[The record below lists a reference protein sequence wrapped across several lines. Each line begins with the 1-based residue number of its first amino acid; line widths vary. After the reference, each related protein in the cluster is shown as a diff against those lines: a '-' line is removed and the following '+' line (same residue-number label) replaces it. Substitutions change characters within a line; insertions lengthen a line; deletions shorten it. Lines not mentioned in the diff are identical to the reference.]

1 MRKSIT
7 LLAFLILAVTS
18 AHAAQPYHLV
28 LEANPAAPF
37 PFLSKFG
44 TVTIHVFPSGIRA
57 ETFWLNGFSQNGS
70 PAVTVENPLGRMYT
84 DVPLTQISANLH
96 RLSNL
101 GKGIEGAAPQAM
113 QKPMGGVVRGVPAI
127 RYRLQ
132 YGPQAWIDVWTTGV
146 IPENPQYRAVINQFV
161 QGLSPA
167 TALVMKAIP
176 GTPIYVELNFRRY
189 QKLPLL
195 KLTKYER
202 NAEGETDAL
211 KTGSFYFKAP
221 LLDAIWK

>member
-1 MRKSIT
+1 MRKILGV
-7 LLAFLILAVTS
+7 LLFLLLPLPS
-18 AHAAQPYHLV
+18 ARAAQPYHLV

-44 TVTIHVFPSGIRA
+44 TVTIHVYPAGVRA

-70 PAVTVENPLGRMYT
+70 PTVTVENPLGRMYT
-84 DVPLTQISANLH
+84 DVPLGQISSNLH
-96 RLSNL
+96 KLSNL
-101 GKGIEGAAPQAM
+101 GKGIESVAPLAL
-113 QKPMGGVVRGVPAI
+113 QKPMGGSVRGMAAV

-132 YGPQAWIDVWTTGV
+132 YGPQAWIDVWTTSA
-146 IPENPQYRAVINQFV
+146 IPENPQYRAIVNQFV
-161 QGLSPA
+161 QGISPA
-167 TALVMKAIP
+167 TGSVMKAIP

-195 KLTKYER
+195 KLTKFER